1 MWYRCCQTFC
11 RHQRSEDS
19 LWLEL
24 LLAPQLGPYGQ
35 FCVCLSCRRQAH
47 LPLCLGSSLR
57 LAMSHFPA
65 LEITLMVIAVIR
77 FNTDKICDQHGQSTL
92 LAWLVEGEGGLVSV
106 SRVIFR
112 VLCAHVH
119 ACGTCCARLL
129 WASVMCVRFCRV
141 VWKSCFLSQKNK
153 NKEVDLGS
161 ANCQE
166 LPHMESYL
174 T

>member
-1 MWYRCCQTFC
+1 
-11 RHQRSEDS
+11 
-19 LWLEL
+19 
-24 LLAPQLGPYGQ
+24 
-35 FCVCLSCRRQAH
+35 
-47 LPLCLGSSLR
+47 
-57 LAMSHFPA
+57 MSHFPA
-65 LEITLMVIAVIR
+65 LEITLIVITAIR

-106 SRVIFR
+106 SRIIAR
-112 VLCAHVH
+112 VV
-119 ACGTCCARLL
+119 CARTCL
-129 WASVMCVRFCRV
+129 WHMLCKNVVGKGQVCERFCRV

-161 ANCQE
+161 TNREE